1 MGAVRKILIV
11 DDDALFLNFLA
22 QVLRKRGHIVT
33 TVSGVQ
39 EAKNDIMTGEFSLV
53 CSDIRMADGTGFE
66 LFDYIRTSFKEL
78 PVIIM
83 SSYLTCED
91 RFNAKMLRVF
101 CVEKTDEN
109 LVDII
114 VNYGK

>member
-78 PVIIM
+78 SVIIM

-91 RFNAKMLRVF
+91 RFNAKMLSVF

>member
-1 MGAVRKILIV
+1 MEGTRKILIV
-11 DDDALFLNFLA
+11 DDDTPFLNLLA

-33 TVSGVQ
+33 TASGVQ

-66 LFDYIRTSFKEL
+66 LLDYIRTSFIEL

-91 RFNAKMLRVF
+91 CFNAKMLRVF
-101 CVEKTDEN
+101 CVEKTDET
-109 LVDII
+109 LADII
-114 VNYGK
+114 ANYGK